1 MNAAEFIQS
10 LQQRARTHHK
20 RVAFPD
26 ATDVRTIQAAHQL
39 HTQHIAH
46 PVLIGN
52 TTEIQT
58 LANTNNIDISGI
70 EVINPE
76 TDARVTHFAETFYQQ
91 RKHKGITHEQ
101 AQATIQQPLF
111 FAGMMLKAGNVDCC
125 VAGSLSTTGD
135 VLRAGIQTV
144 GMQHGI
150 SVVSSYFLMIL
161 PNNILAYAD
170 CGVVPYPTAEQ
181 LADIA
186 LSTAGNYQ
194 LVAGNAPK
202 VAFLSFSTKGSAEH
216 ESVDKVRTA
225 FNLFTQKAPAIPA
238 DGELQADAA
247 LVEHV
252 ATRKAPN
259 SPVAGNANV
268 LVFPN
273 LDAGN
278 ISYKLT
284 ERLAGAVALGP
295 IVQGLQKPYCDLSR
309 GCSAED
315 IVNVACIAILM
326 SV

>member
-26 ATDVRTIQAAHQL
+26 ATDVRTLHAAQQL
-39 HTQHIAH
+39 HAHRIAQ
-46 PVLIGN
+46 PILVGDTLQ
-52 TTEIQT
+52 IQSVA
-58 LANTNNIDISGI
+58 ANNNIDINGI
-70 EVINPE
+70 DIVNPH
-76 TDARVTHFAETFYQQ
+76 TDERASTFAETFYQL
-91 RKHKGITHEQ
+91 RKHKGLTPEQ

-194 LVAGNAPK
+194 SVAGNAPK

-309 GCSAED
+309 GCTAED